1 MPRHLISDTHEW
13 IQMVPTV
20 AILLKREVMDGIV
33 GWRVCSSS
41 LLTTSLLQATS
52 YDGEE
57 GDDGEGD
64 GGANQDDKGVPSS
77 SCKHTLVHPKLCSP
91 I

>member
-13 IQMVPTV
+13 IQIVPTV

-41 LLTTSLLQATS
+41 LLTSLLQATS

-64 GGANQDDKGVPSS
+64 GGADQDDKGVPLS
-77 SCKHTLVHPKLCSP
+77 
-91 I
+91 

>member
-13 IQMVPTV
+13 IKMDPTV

-52 YDGEE
+52 H
-57 GDDGEGD
+57 DGEGG

-77 SCKHTLVHPKLCSP
+77 
-91 I
+91 

>member
-13 IQMVPTV
+13 IQIVPTV

-52 YDGEE
+52 HNEKE

-64 GGANQDDKGVPSS
+64 GGDDGEGDGGVDQDDKCVPAS
-77 SCKHTLVHPKLCSP
+77 
-91 I
+91 

>member
-1 MPRHLISDTHEW
+1 MTEHKIKTKKMKIFFSSSFLTCSNMPRHLISDTHEW

-52 YDGEE
+52 HNEEE

-64 GGANQDDKGVPSS
+64 GG
-77 SCKHTLVHPKLCSP
+77 
-91 I
+91 